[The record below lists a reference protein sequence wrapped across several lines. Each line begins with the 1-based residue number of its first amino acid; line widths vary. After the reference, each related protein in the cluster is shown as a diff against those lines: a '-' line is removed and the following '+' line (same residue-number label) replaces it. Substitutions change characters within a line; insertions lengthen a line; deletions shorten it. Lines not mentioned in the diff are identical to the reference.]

1 MNKITSRIALGLSCT
16 LFPALALAHGGSGEG
31 GIVAGLLH
39 PFTGLD
45 HLLTALACGLWMKGR
60 LKLPL
65 GRGMG
70 LFLLPL
76 AAGMLLGANGV
87 QGLYIEGL
95 LTASVLLLSLLL
107 APGMRIRTGLGIG
120 LAASFALLQ
129 GLAHGG
135 EIISL
140 SLEGSLTALAVSLS
154 TGLLLASGYALAAWP
169 DKAAR
174 SDS

>member
-1 MNKITSRIALGLSCT
+1 MHKNMSRIAFGLSCT
-16 LFPALALAHGGSGEG
+16 LAPALALAHGGSGEG
-31 GIVAGLLH
+31 GMAAGLLH

-45 HLLTALACGLWMKGR
+45 HLLTALACGLWMKRR
-60 LKLPL
+60 LTLPL

-87 QGLYIEGL
+87 QGVYLEGL
-95 LTASVLLLSLLL
+95 LMASVLLLSLLL
-107 APGMRIRTGLGIG
+107 APGTRVRASLGIG

-129 GLAHGG
+129 GLAHGR

-140 SLEGSLTALAVSLS
+140 SPEGSLTALAVSLS

-169 DKAAR
+169 DKAPR
-174 SDS
+174 SGS